1 MSETPI
7 PADGTAITDTN
18 SVPEGK
24 DTGEQDPAPQNRE
37 ARYRVERNEA
47 REQLA
52 AAELRLVQLQ
62 TRELH
67 RLAGEILAVP
77 SDIALSGKPLSD
89 FLTPEGWVDKS
100 AVEAA
105 AREVAQARPGLATY
119 QPAHDPSQGLSGTT
133 QHTPSWDGLFDLGR

>member
-7 PADGTAITDTN
+7 PVLGTAITDTN

-24 DTGEQDPAPQNRE
+24 DTGEQDSAPQNRE

-62 TRELH
+62 TAELH
-67 RLAGEILAVP
+67 RIAGEILSAP
-77 SDIALSGKPLSD
+77 EDITLAGKPLAD
-89 FLTPEGWVDKS
+89 FLTVEGRVDRA

-105 AREVAQARPGLATY
+105 AREVAQTRPGLAKY
-119 QPAHDPSQGLSGTT
+119 QPGYDPSQGHGVPAAR
-133 QHTPSWDGLFDLGR
+133 TPGWAALLEP

>member
-24 DTGEQDPAPQNRE
+24 ETGEQDSAPQNRE

-62 TRELH
+62 TAELH
-67 RLAGEILAVP
+67 RLAGEILSAP
-77 SDIALSGKPLSD
+77 EDISLAGKPLAD
-89 FLTPEGWVDKS
+89 FLTAEGRVDRA

-105 AREVAQARPGLATY
+105 AREVAQTRPGLAKY
-119 QPAHDPSQGLSGTT
+119 QPGYDPSQGHGIPGTRMAGWAALLE
-133 QHTPSWDGLFDLGR
+133 P

>member
-1 MSETPI
+1 MSETPVL
-7 PADGTAITDTN
+7 PSDTN
-18 SVPEGK
+18 SEPLSEQPGTSGTPEPL
-24 DTGEQDPAPQNRE
+24 EAPQNRE
-37 ARYRVERNEA
+37 ARYRTERNEA

-77 SDIALSGKPLSD
+77 SDIALSGKPLAD
-89 FLTPEGWVDKS
+89 FLDPEGRVDKS

-105 AREVAQARPGLATY
+105 AREVAQSRPGLAKY
-119 QPAHDPSQGLSGTT
+119 QPSYDPSQGMGYAVPA
-133 QHTPSWDGLFDLGR
+133 TPGWDSLLRP